1 MSLFQHTINSLPSK
15 IRELESLFSFRLS
28 SVICNVVGKLEHQL
42 NLLTFSIVLSV
53 FFFLHFL
60 STFPSSSS
68 LEFFLYF
75 FFFIFLYFIFHYSI
89 ITYLFI
95 QLVFIFI
102 FIFLVSYSSSIGAI
116 LQFILI
122 IAHLIFLV
130 MLL

>member
-1 MSLFQHTINSLPSK
+1 MSLLQHTINSLPSK

-28 SVICNVVGKLEHQL
+28 SVICNVVGKLEHPL

-53 FFFLHFL
+53 FFLHFL

-116 LQFILI
+116 LPFILI